1 MGVLAC
7 LVKNDFESLSKKFAV
22 GDRVEGNWK
31 MKGTYYSGFVKQVS
45 PASIT
50 MQYDDDGSVEALP
63 IESVRKYSMYG

>member
-1 MGVLAC
+1 
-7 LVKNDFESLSKKFAV
+7 
-22 GDRVEGNWK
+22 